1 MANLRRRIPQQT
13 ESLFTENHEPFFNSI
28 GQSRRLRH
36 PAATSAITLNADIR
50 SLQYLTKRARSGC
63 HSKAA
68 SRPIPA
74 SISSMV
80 GNEYES
86 LIVFEPLPS

>member
-50 SLQYLTKRARSGC
+50 SRC
-63 HSKAA
+63 N
-68 SRPIPA
+68 I
-74 SISSMV
+74 
-80 GNEYES
+80 
-86 LIVFEPLPS
+86 